1 MKSLK
6 FVVLGLALGSA
17 VSMAEDCVIPA
28 APTIP
33 NGEDSSLEQMLAAQK
48 SVKEFQAA
56 NMAYMKCVEP
66 SVLAA
71 EAVAKE
77 AAAKVAEKAAGAE
90 DALKAANAELLKA
103 QETYNAAVS
112 MEEEV
117 AGKFNTEIRDYK
129 TANPDPG

>member
-17 VSMAEDCVIPA
+17 VSMAEDCVMPA

-48 SVKEFQAA
+48 AVKEFQTA
-56 NMAYMKCVEP
+56 NLAYMSCVEP
-66 SVLAA
+66 SVTAA
-71 EAVAKE
+71 EAAAKD
-77 AAAKVAEKAAGAE
+77 AATKVAEKAAGAE
-90 DALKAANAELLKA
+90 DALKAANADLLKA

-112 MEEEV
+112 MEEDV

-129 TANPDPG
+129 TANPG